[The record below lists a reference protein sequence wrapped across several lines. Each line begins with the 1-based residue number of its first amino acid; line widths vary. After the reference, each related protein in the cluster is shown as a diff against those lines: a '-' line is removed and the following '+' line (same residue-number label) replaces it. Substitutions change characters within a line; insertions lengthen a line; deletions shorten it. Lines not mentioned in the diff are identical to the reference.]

1 MTSNS
6 NEYTPQQYK
15 KYNGHSVFKALNA
28 IGNEASA
35 EELANFISKDIGK
48 RQETI
53 LPEVK
58 HVLRRAISNGFLLR
72 NGKLYSFIGDDMH
85 VDSVQRQRTPS
96 SGRKTFATKRASSS
110 KSNYVEEEES
120 EEEGSEEGSEE
131 DGSEQDDDDAEEME
145 TDNMPVGRPRVKL
158 YEIRHSH
165 VNESENDESEDD
177 YEDEPPQK
185 RIRLLPKPTK
195 QIKLKRN

>member
-35 EELANFISKDIGK
+35 DELASFISKDIGK
-48 RQETI
+48 RQEAI

-58 HVLRRAISNGFLLR
+58 QVLRRAISNGFLLR
-72 NGKLYSFIGDDMH
+72 KGKLYSFIGDDMH
-85 VDSVQRQRTPS
+85 IDSAQRRRTHS
-96 SGRKTFATKRASSS
+96 SGRKAGATKRASSS
-110 KSNYVEEEES
+110 KYVEEEES
-120 EEEGSEEGSEE
+120 EEDGSEEGSED
-131 DGSEQDDDDAEEME
+131 DGSEQDDDFEEME
-145 TDNMPVGRPRVKL
+145 TDNMPVSRPRVKL
-158 YEIRHSH
+158 YEIHHS
-165 VNESENDESEDD
+165 NAYESEDDDSEDD